1 MPVPSPKHR
10 EPKEKFIFRCMQSI
24 TDKEKAH
31 FSSQAQVAAVCYSE
45 WDRHLHDQFDA

>member
-1 MPVPSPKHR
+1 MPVPAPKHR
-10 EPKEKFIFRCMQSI
+10 EPKEKFIFRCIQSI

-45 WDRHLHDQFDA
+45 WDRHLHDKFGV